1 MELIDNKS
9 KLLGDDLKKEIQKGS
24 KVRMVASYFS
34 IYAFE
39 ALKDELESIDEL
51 QFIFPTPTFVKQ
63 GIKDTIS
70 KETREY
76 YIPKHLR
83 ENSLYGTEFEIRL
96 RNQLTQKVI
105 ARECAEW
112 IREKVKFRSN
122 VTNSELQNFI
132 YVESGAQRATY
143 TPIKGFTSVDLG
155 YEENRY
161 LKSCSSEFISDN
173 VDSLLSKFI
182 SQ

>member
-9 KLLGDDLKKEIQKGS
+9 KLLGDDLKREIKKDA

-39 ALKDELESIDEL
+39 ALKEELSGIEEL

-63 GIKDTIS
+63 GIKENIS
-70 KETREY
+70 KERREY

-83 ENSLYGTEFEIRL
+83 ETSLYGTEFEIKL
-96 RNQLTQKVI
+96 RNQLTQKAI

-112 IREKVKFRSN
+112 IRSKVRFRSN
-122 VTNSELQNFI
+122 VTESELQNFI
-132 YVESGAQRATY
+132 YVDDNHDRLTTY
-143 TPIKGFTSVDLG
+143 TPIKGFS
-155 YEENRY
+155 
-161 LKSCSSEFISDN
+161 
-173 VDSLLSKFI
+173 
-182 SQ
+182 